1 MQGARRTR
9 GGQSYLL
16 DYSAATFTRSS
27 EAAAVDPRDGWAFY
41 DLVTPWPGVD
51 VLRQP
56 EAAHALIEGGRTNLI
71 TYSADFTNAAWV
83 KGGTPSPAVSATAA
97 PDGGTAYDLTDNA
110 AAHEF
115 VEITATLT
123 VTGDHTV
130 SAYFLKDSVTTRFP
144 GLRIAAGTAT
154 LATSSSHEVHL
165 NTQTGATAA
174 ASGAP
179 ARVRVTDAGDW
190 WRVSFVVTATVTG
203 TVVVDVLPARATTIG
218 TPNVAAVGTAT
229 AWGVQLEAGGFAS
242 TPIRTSGATGTRAA
256 ESCTFSPTGLPSALL
271 TGAFSL
277 DVTPEF
283 ASTEIPFAQTVWIGA
298 RGVTNGFLGPNN
310 SVGGIRFRGPSGFVD
325 RVCTWSAGQ
334 TLTITVDHAAGTL
347 TVAGATTGNGT
358 STGTATGGWTGLTS
372 LDVALN
378 AATGERGFSL
388 LSQPRAA

>member
-1 MQGARRTR
+1 MVRRGVARRMGGFGRRGERGRRRRPR
-9 GGQSYLL
+9 GGLSYLL
-16 DYSAATFTRSS
+16 DYANASFSRSS

-83 KGGTPSPAVSATAA
+83 KGGTPSPAVSAAAA
-97 PDGGTAYDLTDNA
+97 PDGGAAYDLTDNA

-165 NTQTGATAA
+165 NTQTGATAGRFWR
-174 ASGAP
+174 ASPSSGD
-179 ARVRVTDAGDW
+179 RRGDW

-203 TVVVDVLPARATTIG
+203 TVVVDVLPAGRRRSE
-218 TPNVAAVGTAT
+218 
-229 AWGVQLEAGGFAS
+229 L
-242 TPIRTSGATGTRAA
+242 RTSPPSGRPPRGESNSRRAA
-256 ESCTFSPTGLPSALL
+256 SRRPPSARLEPRAHGLPSPARSAQR
-271 TGAFSL
+271 GCRR
-277 DVTPEF
+277 
-283 ASTEIPFAQTVWIGA
+283 PF
-298 RGVTNGFLGPNN
+298 
-310 SVGGIRFRGPSGFVD
+310 
-325 RVCTWSAGQ
+325 
-334 TLTITVDHAAGTL
+334 
-347 TVAGATTGNGT
+347 
-358 STGTATGGWTGLTS
+358 
-372 LDVALN
+372 
-378 AATGERGFSL
+378 
-388 LSQPRAA
+388 